1 MSTGGLPRTVQ
12 SRLHRGTLAPYPCRG
27 TLKGPTRRSTESR
40 LAKKQAA
47 PTQAAETE
55 RPQDRSRQNILE
67 VATREFSEKGLAG
80 ARVDEIAERTN
91 TSKRMIY
98 YYFESK
104 EGLYRAVL
112 EKVYEQIR
120 LIESAIDIEGLAPE
134 DALRELVRVTFDWHH
149 KHPDFVRLVMNENIH
164 QGEHLGAMPVIK
176 TRRQT
181 IVDLLRKMLARGVK
195 AGRFR
200 GDIDPIDLH
209 MSISA
214 LCFYNVSNRHTFS
227 RIFERDMT
235 SAKAVAARREIVVDT
250 ILRWCL
256 RDLPANSRG
265 ATRT

>member
-1 MSTGGLPRTVQ
+1 M
-12 SRLHRGTLAPYPCRG
+12 
-27 TLKGPTRRSTESR
+27 
-40 LAKKQAA
+40 AKKKQQAA
-47 PTQAAETE
+47 APPADKNS
-55 RPQDRSRQNILE
+55 PDRTRSNILE
-67 VATREFSEKGLAG
+67 VATREFSDKGLAG

-120 LIESAIDIEGLAPE
+120 LIESGITTEDRPPE
-134 DALRELVRVTFDWHH
+134 EALREIVRVTFDWHN

-164 QGEHLGAMPVIK
+164 QGEHIGAMTGIQV
-176 TRRQT
+176 RRQT
-181 IVDLLRKMLARGVK
+181 IVDLLRRVLLRGEK
-195 AGRFR
+195 SGTFR
-200 GDIDPIDLH
+200 KGLDPIDLH

-235 SAKAVAARREIVVDT
+235 SPKAVAARRDVVIDT
-250 ILRWCL
+250 ILRWCM
-256 RDLPANSRG
+256 A
-265 ATRT
+265 

>member
-1 MSTGGLPRTVQ
+1 MVKKK
-12 SRLHRGTLAPYPCRG
+12 AP
-27 TLKGPTRRSTESR
+27 
-40 LAKKQAA
+40 AA
-47 PTQAAETE
+47 AATQ
-55 RPQDRSRQNILE
+55 PQDKNSPDRTRTNILE
-67 VATREFSEKGLAG
+67 VATQEFSEKGLAG

-120 LIESAIDIEGLAPE
+120 LIESGLDIDALTPSA
-134 DALRELVRVTFDWHH
+134 ALRELVQVTFDWHN

-164 QGEHLGAMPVIK
+164 QGEHIGSIAGVRS
-176 TRRQT
+176 RRQT
-181 IVDLLRKMLARGVK
+181 IVDLLRGLLQRGEK
-195 AGRFR
+195 AGEFR
-200 GDIDPIDLH
+200 RGLDPVDLH

-235 SAKAVAARREIVVDT
+235 SNKAVAARRAVVVET

-256 RDLPANSRG
+256 A
-265 ATRT
+265 

>member
-1 MSTGGLPRTVQ
+1 MP
-12 SRLHRGTLAPYPCRG
+12 
-27 TLKGPTRRSTESR
+27 
-40 LAKKQAA
+40 KKKSPPAQAE
-47 PTQAAETE
+47 AAAE
-55 RPQDRSRQNILE
+55 RPQDRTRQNILE

-80 ARVDEIAERTN
+80 ARVDEIAERTS

-120 LIESAIDIEGLAPE
+120 LIEAGIDVVDLSPE
-134 DALRELVRVTFDWHH
+134 DALRELVRVTFDWHQ

-164 QGEHLGAMPVIK
+164 QGEHLGALGGIK
-176 TRRQT
+176 SRRQT
-181 IVDLLRKMLARGVK
+181 IVELLRRILARGTK
-195 AGRFR
+195 EGRFR
-200 GDIDPIDLH
+200 ADIDPVDLH

-214 LCFYNVSNRHTFS
+214 LCFYNVSNQHTFS

-235 SAKAVAARREIVVDT
+235 SPKVSAARREVVVDT

-256 RDLPANSRG
+256 TELPKHGRSAQR
-265 ATRT
+265 A

>member
-1 MSTGGLPRTVQ
+1 M
-12 SRLHRGTLAPYPCRG
+12 
-27 TLKGPTRRSTESR
+27 
-40 LAKKQAA
+40 AKKKQQAA
-47 PTQAAETE
+47 AP
-55 RPQDRSRQNILE
+55 PPDKNSPDRTRSNILE

-120 LIESAIDIEGLAPE
+120 LIESGITTEDRSPE
-134 DALRELVRVTFDWHH
+134 EALREIVRATFDWHN

-164 QGEHLGAMPVIK
+164 QGEHIGAMTGIQV
-176 TRRQT
+176 RRQT
-181 IVDLLRKMLARGVK
+181 IVDLLRRVLVRGEK
-195 AGRFR
+195 SGTFR
-200 GDIDPIDLH
+200 KGLDPIDLH

-235 SAKAVAARREIVVDT
+235 SPKAVAARRDVVIDT
-250 ILRWCL
+250 ILRWCM
-256 RDLPANSRG
+256 A
-265 ATRT
+265 

>member
-1 MSTGGLPRTVQ
+1 MRHTP
-12 SRLHRGTLAPYPCRG
+12 
-27 TLKGPTRRSTESR
+27 ESR

-47 PTQAAETE
+47 PSKAAEADS
-55 RPQDRSRQNILE
+55 PQDRSRQNILE
-67 VATREFSEKGLAG
+67 IATREFSEKGLAG
-80 ARVDEIAERTN
+80 ARVDEIAEYTN

-120 LIESAIDIEGLAPE
+120 LIESAIDIEGLSPE

-164 QGEHLGAMPVIK
+164 QGEHLSAMPVIK
-176 TRRQT
+176 SRRQT
-181 IVDLLRKMLARGVK
+181 IVELLRKLLARGAR

-214 LCFYNVSNRHTFS
+214 LCFYNVSNRYTFS

-235 SAKAVAARREIVVDT
+235 SPKAVAARRDVVVDT

-256 RDLPANSRG
+256 RELPGSAKSAARG
-265 ATRT
+265 

>member
-1 MSTGGLPRTVQ
+1 M
-12 SRLHRGTLAPYPCRG
+12 
-27 TLKGPTRRSTESR
+27 
-40 LAKKQAA
+40 AKKKQQAA
-47 PTQAAETE
+47 AP
-55 RPQDRSRQNILE
+55 PPDKNSPDRTRSNILE

-120 LIESAIDIEGLAPE
+120 LIESGITTEDRPPE
-134 DALRELVRVTFDWHH
+134 EALREIVRVTFDWHN

-164 QGEHLGAMPVIK
+164 QGEHIGAMTGIQV
-176 TRRQT
+176 RRQT
-181 IVDLLRKMLARGVK
+181 IVDLLRRVLVRGEK
-195 AGRFR
+195 SGTFR
-200 GDIDPIDLH
+200 KGLDPIDLH

-235 SAKAVAARREIVVDT
+235 SPKAVAARRDVVIDT
-250 ILRWCL
+250 ILRWCM
-256 RDLPANSRG
+256 A
-265 ATRT
+265 

>member
-1 MSTGGLPRTVQ
+1 MVKKKAPAAAA
-12 SRLHRGTLAPYPCRG
+12 TL
-27 TLKGPTRRSTESR
+27 
-40 LAKKQAA
+40 
-47 PTQAAETE
+47 
-55 RPQDRSRQNILE
+55 PQDKNSPDRTRTNILE
-67 VATREFSEKGLAG
+67 VATQEFSEKGLAG

-120 LIESAIDIEGLAPE
+120 LIESGLDIDALTPSA
-134 DALRELVRVTFDWHH
+134 ALRELVQVTFDWHN

-164 QGEHLGAMPVIK
+164 QGEHIGSIAGVRS
-176 TRRQT
+176 RRQT
-181 IVDLLRKMLARGVK
+181 IVELLRGLLQRGEK
-195 AGRFR
+195 AGEFR
-200 GDIDPIDLH
+200 RGLDPVDLH

-235 SAKAVAARREIVVDT
+235 SNKAVAARRAVVVET

-256 RDLPANSRG
+256 A
-265 ATRT
+265 

>member
-1 MSTGGLPRTVQ
+1 MSGKKNPATIPVAEGNA
-12 SRLHRGTLAPYPCRG
+12 SD
-27 TLKGPTRRSTESR
+27 KTRE
-40 LAKKQAA
+40 
-47 PTQAAETE
+47 
-55 RPQDRSRQNILE
+55 NILE
-67 VATREFSEKGLAG
+67 VATREFSAKGLAG

-104 EGLYRAVL
+104 EGLYRSVL

-120 LIESAIDIEGLAPE
+120 LIESGIDIVDLSPE

-164 QGEHLGAMPVIK
+164 QGEHLSALGGIK
-176 TRRQT
+176 SRRQT
-181 IVDLLRKMLARGVK
+181 IVELLRQILTRGVK
-195 AGRFR
+195 QGRFR
-200 GDIDPIDLH
+200 SDIDPVDLH

-227 RIFERDMT
+227 RIFERDMA
-235 SAKAVAARREIVVDT
+235 SPKVAAARREIVVDT

-256 RDLPANSRG
+256 TELPRPN
-265 ATRT
+265 RTTTKA

>member
-1 MSTGGLPRTVQ
+1 
-12 SRLHRGTLAPYPCRG
+12 LAG
-27 TLKGPTRRSTESR
+27 KKKKSETAESEGKASDKAR
-40 LAKKQAA
+40 
-47 PTQAAETE
+47 E
-55 RPQDRSRQNILE
+55 NILE

-120 LIESAIDIEGLAPE
+120 LIESGIDIEGLSPE
-134 DALRELVRVTFDWHH
+134 EALRELVRVTFDWHN

-164 QGEHLGAMPVIK
+164 QGEHLGSLGGIK
-176 TRRQT
+176 SRRQT
-181 IVDLLRKMLARGVK
+181 IVELLRRVLTRGVK

-200 GDIDPIDLH
+200 ADIDPVDLH

-235 SAKAVAARREIVVDT
+235 TPKAVSARRETVVDT
-250 ILRWCL
+250 ILRWVL
-256 RDLPANSRG
+256 TELPKPPRVAARG
-265 ATRT
+265 

>member
-1 MSTGGLPRTVQ
+1 V
-12 SRLHRGTLAPYPCRG
+12 
-27 TLKGPTRRSTESR
+27 
-40 LAKKQAA
+40 AKKKQQAA
-47 PTQAAETE
+47 AP
-55 RPQDRSRQNILE
+55 PPDKNSPDRTRSNILE

-120 LIESAIDIEGLAPE
+120 LIESGITTEDRSPE
-134 DALRELVRVTFDWHH
+134 EALREIVRATFDWHN

-164 QGEHLGAMPVIK
+164 QGEHIGAMTGIQV
-176 TRRQT
+176 RRQT
-181 IVDLLRKMLARGVK
+181 IVDLLRRVLVRGEK
-195 AGRFR
+195 SGTFR
-200 GDIDPIDLH
+200 KGLDPIDLH

-235 SAKAVAARREIVVDT
+235 SPKAVAARRDVVIDT
-250 ILRWCL
+250 ILRWCM
-256 RDLPANSRG
+256 A
-265 ATRT
+265 

>member
-1 MSTGGLPRTVQ
+1 M
-12 SRLHRGTLAPYPCRG
+12 
-27 TLKGPTRRSTESR
+27 
-40 LAKKQAA
+40 AKKQ
-47 PTQAAETE
+47 PSPSPAAESD

-67 VATREFSEKGLAG
+67 VATGEFSEKGLAG

-112 EKVYEQIR
+112 EKFYEQIR
-120 LIESAIDIEGLAPE
+120 LIESAIDIEGLSPE

-164 QGEHLGAMPVIK
+164 QGEHLSAMPVIK
-176 TRRQT
+176 SRRQT
-181 IVDLLRKMLARGVK
+181 IVELLRKLLARGTK

-200 GDIDPIDLH
+200 SDIDPIDLH

-214 LCFYNVSNRHTFS
+214 LCFYNVSNRYTFS

-235 SAKAVAARREIVVDT
+235 SPRAVAARREVVVDT

-256 RDLPANSRG
+256 RELPVPGKSAAR
-265 ATRT
+265 A

>member
-1 MSTGGLPRTVQ
+1 
-12 SRLHRGTLAPYPCRG
+12 LAR
-27 TLKGPTRRSTESR
+27 
-40 LAKKQAA
+40 KQAV
-47 PTQAAETE
+47 PSETTGAES
-55 RPQDRSRQNILE
+55 PQDRSRQNILE

-98 YYFESK
+98 YYYESK

-120 LIESAIDIEGLAPE
+120 LIESAIDIEGLSPE
-134 DALRELVRVTFDWHH
+134 EALRELVRVTFDWHH
-149 KHPDFVRLVMNENIH
+149 RHPDFVRLVMNENIH
-164 QGEHLGAMPVIK
+164 QGEHLGSMPVIK
-176 TRRQT
+176 SRRQT
-181 IVDLLRKMLARGVK
+181 IVDLLRKLLARGAK

-200 GDIDPIDLH
+200 GDIDPVDLH

-235 SAKAVAARREIVVDT
+235 SPKAVAARRDIIVDT

-256 RDLPANSRG
+256 KDLPPAAKGTSR
-265 ATRT
+265 T

>member
-1 MSTGGLPRTVQ
+1 M
-12 SRLHRGTLAPYPCRG
+12 
-27 TLKGPTRRSTESR
+27 
-40 LAKKQAA
+40 AKTKDAKVTDQ
-47 PTQAAETE
+47 E
-55 RPQDRSRQNILE
+55 RPQDRTRSNILE
-67 VATREFSEKGLAG
+67 IATREFSEKGLAG
-80 ARVDEIAERTN
+80 ARVDEIAERTQ

-120 LIESAIDIEGLAPE
+120 LIESGIDIEHLSPE
-134 DALRELVRVTFDWHH
+134 GALRELVQVTFDWHH

-164 QGEHLGAMPVIK
+164 QGEHIGSMAVIK
-176 TRRQT
+176 SRRQT
-181 IVDLLRKMLARGVK
+181 IIELLRKLLTRGAK
-195 AGRFR
+195 EGAFR

-235 SAKAVAARREIVVDT
+235 SPKAVAARREIVVET
-250 ILRWCL
+250 ILRWCAVEAG
-256 RDLPANSRG
+256 RPAR
-265 ATRT
+265 TRAKH